1 MCPFP
6 ARSSDQQGF
15 TLIEMLVAVSLLA
28 LLGLASALA
37 LNSAL
42 RSQTIMGTKQDAL
55 EQLQRSQRLLSRDLE
70 QLLLRPSRDM
80 SGNVLALEL
89 IALPQ
94 ADDSNDGLILQ
105 FFKSG
110 RRVLNPTSANSRLEH
125 VRYRIEAGQ
134 LLRETTPL
142 LDPSG
147 STPWHSAALLEGLT
161 QLQLRF
167 FYRQQ
172 WLSQWPPL
180 NLAEG
185 AGSGL
190 LPAAIE
196 IRWQTEQYAEVT
208 QLVLIPGGTDAP

>member
-1 MCPFP
+1 MRQPGIQSKNQ
-6 ARSSDQQGF
+6 RGF

-37 LNSAL
+37 LDSAL
-42 RSQTIMGTKQDAL
+42 RSQRIMGAKQDAL
-55 EQLQRSQRLLSRDLE
+55 QQLQRSQRLLSRDLE

-80 SGNVLALEL
+80 TGNPLALEL
-89 IALPQ
+89 IARPQ
-94 ADDSNDGLILQ
+94 ADDSHDGLILQ

-110 RRVLNPTSANSRLEH
+110 RRLLSPTAAHSRLEQ
-125 VRYRIEAGQ
+125 VRYRIDSGQ
-134 LLRETTPL
+134 LLRDTTPL

-147 STPWHSAALLEGLT
+147 SSPWHSGLLLEGLT

-172 WLSQWPPL
+172 WHSQWPPL
-180 NLAEG
+180 NLATTSG
-185 AGSGL
+185 A

-196 IRWQTEQYAEVT
+196 LRWQTEQYADVT
-208 QLVLIPGGTDAP
+208 QLVLIPGGR